1 MLVDLSDNI
10 LVNGVSLGLDFF
22 ALAIMIFLAA
32 VCVRVLGRSQAS
44 CYLRSVIILTAAC
57 LAADFVAWACS
68 GLASP
73 SATGVMWGS
82 TSFYF
87 FVQILMTVFWA
98 RYVHFRAVGRN
109 LSPRSFL
116 LLCVVPVL
124 LTLVLVISNP
134 FTGWLFTIEE
144 GSYRHGPVNGV
155 VAFFVGA
162 YVFVVSVWVIRC
174 RSHEQ
179 TYERSMELLLLG
191 CSAFPTLAA
200 AVFQFLVY
208 GLALIWPVGGGV
220 RHPRRLHQQGSVP
233 AISLDALTGLKNR
246 GTLDRHLVSRV
257 FDDPGKSCVL
267 LLFDIDKFKTIND
280 TRGHA
285 AGDRALQRFA
295 EGMRRCFDE
304 RGVFLSRYGGDEFVA
319 VFPLET
325 PEQLAPRIARFE
337 AMLLET
343 DGVDALDI
351 LADGEH
357 RHGDDARR
365 ACQGPCRPHPP
376 RGREHVR
383 RQAFPLIARFSAGR
397 RKTGHAP

>member
-22 ALAIMIFLAA
+22 ALATMIFLAA

-44 CYLRSVIILTAAC
+44 CYLRFVIILTAAC
-57 LAADFVAWACS
+57 LAADSVAWACS
-68 GLASP
+68 ELASP
-73 SATGVMWGS
+73 SATGIMWGS

-200 AVFQFLVY
+200 AVLQFLVY
-208 GLALIWPVGGGV
+208 GLALIWPVVAFVILGV
-220 RHPRRLHQQGSVP
+220 FINRAQF

-351 LADGEH
+351 PLTVSIGMATMPDERVKAPADLIRLADESMYADK
-357 RHGDDARR
+357 R
-365 ACQGPCRPHPP
+365 
-376 RGREHVR
+376 
-383 RQAFPLIARFSAGR
+383 S
-397 RKTGHAP
+397 

>member
-1 MLVDLSDNI
+1 MLVDVSDNI
-10 LVNGVSLGLDFF
+10 LVSGVSLGLDFY
-22 ALAIMIFLAA
+22 ALVTMIFLAA

-44 CYLRSVIILTAAC
+44 RYLRSVIILTAAC
-57 LAADFVAWACS
+57 LAADSVSWAFS

-73 SATGVMWGS
+73 SVTGIMWGS

-87 FVQILMTVFWA
+87 IMQVLTTVFWA

-109 LSPRSFL
+109 LSLRSFL

-124 LTLVLVISNP
+124 LTLALVISNP

-144 GSYRHGPVNGV
+144 GSYRRGPVNGM

-162 YVFVVSVWVIRC
+162 YVLVASVWLIRC
-174 RSHEQ
+174 RSREQ
-179 TYERSMELLLLG
+179 AYERSMELLLLG
-191 CSAFPTLAA
+191 CSALPALVA

-208 GLALIWPVGGGV
+208 GLALIWPAVAFTILGIYIN
-220 RHPRRLHQQGSVP
+220 RAQY
-233 AISLDALTGLKNR
+233 AISLDALTGLNNR
-246 GTLDRHLVSRV
+246 GTLDRYLVTHV
-257 FDDPGKSCVL
+257 FDGPDKSCVL
-267 LLFDIDKFKTIND
+267 LLFDIDKFKAIND

-319 VFPLET
+319 VFPHET

-337 AMLLET
+337 AMLLEKG
-343 DGVDALDI
+343 GVDALDI
-351 LADGEH
+351 PLTVSIGMATMPDERVKGPADLIRLADESMYADK
-357 RHGDDARR
+357 R
-365 ACQGPCRPHPP
+365 
-376 RGREHVR
+376 
-383 RQAFPLIARFSAGR
+383 S
-397 RKTGHAP
+397 